1 MTQRT
6 SRRRRA
12 QVRSRRKLARCTPSR
27 SSSPRN
33 SSRRSNPISSNRQR
47 LSSTGRR
54 KCRVLPSSRRRR
66 RSPHGD
72 TGWISSVARR
82 RHSGKTTK
90 VSLSA
95 RHAIS
100 PYVVVPRFRPS
111 GFAARTTFPRNRAR
125 NNLNRLYR
133 NNRNNPV
140 SASSFPPMSRNPS
153 GEHPPLCIGRYTS
166 CMYIF
171 SRRGISKSNKKL
183 KKKTTDRRESCPTRA
198 NKAARELSTLQ
209 SRRKFEKVSSRVLGA

>member
-33 SSRRSNPISSNRQR
+33 SSRRSNPINSNRQR
-47 LSSTGRR
+47 LSSTERR
-54 KCRVLPSSRRRR
+54 KCRVLPNSHRRR

-90 VSLSA
+90 VSLPS

-100 PYVVVPRFRPS
+100 PSPYPRFVRRDSPV
-111 GFAARTTFPRNRAR
+111 RTMFSRNRAR
-125 NNLNRLYR
+125 KYKRRITLTTYR
-133 NNRNNPV
+133 EIAIPRPPLFFFP
-140 SASSFPPMSRNPS
+140 SSVSRNLSYENLPHTTISYKLHFSLANYS
-153 GEHPPLCIGRYTS
+153 GR
-166 CMYIF
+166 
-171 SRRGISKSNKKL
+171 
-183 KKKTTDRRESCPTRA
+183 
-198 NKAARELSTLQ
+198 
-209 SRRKFEKVSSRVLGA
+209 